1 MFNQFQ
7 IKHNAVD
14 SLLNILREN
23 GHPELPKTA
32 RTLLATCDRVDWEV
46 KSGMKYIYMGCK
58 EQLIQHLKMYPSSVL
73 GQMGELDISLN
84 IDGLPIFKSSN
95 HALWPVL
102 CKINLS
108 PPSVFPFALCYG
120 ASKPKNLEFL
130 EEVVR
135 DLHDL
140 MENGLEVGS
149 KNIRVTLRCVTCDA
163 PAKALVKNIKQ
174 YSGYYGCDKC
184 DQKGLWDGHRVVY
197 SECRNLSPRT
207 DESFRGQTQEEHH
220 LSGESPFCQLS
231 VDMIEKFSAD
241 YMHQCCLG
249 VMRKLILLWLCGP
262 KGIRLSSS
270 QIKQVSDRLV
280 VLRQCIPNVFARKPR
295 CLGDIDRWKATELR
309 QFALYTGKIVLK
321 GVLPDK
327 MYHHFLA
334 FSVALCILVS
344 PGLAREYNSY
354 ASELLT
360 FFVEQGRALY
370 GSPFL
375 VYNVHSMVHLA
386 YDVGL

>member
-1 MFNQFQ
+1 MNRHQAARVNKMNRYQVCESEQNEQASGSESEQNDSDNNLAENSSEQPSASISPMLSDRLAQWTNQFQ

-23 GHPELPKTA
+23 GHTELPKTA

-73 GQMGELDISLN
+73 GQMGELDIYLN

-130 EEVVR
+130 EEVLR

-174 YSGYYGCDKC
+174 YSGY
-184 DQKGLWDGHRVVY
+184 
-197 SECRNLSPRT
+197 
-207 DESFRGQTQEEHH
+207 
-220 LSGESPFCQLS
+220 
-231 VDMIEKFSAD
+231 
-241 YMHQCCLG
+241 
-249 VMRKLILLWLCGP
+249 
-262 KGIRLSSS
+262 
-270 QIKQVSDRLV
+270 
-280 VLRQCIPNVFARKPR
+280 
-295 CLGDIDRWKATELR
+295 
-309 QFALYTGKIVLK
+309 
-321 GVLPDK
+321 
-327 MYHHFLA
+327 
-334 FSVALCILVS
+334 
-344 PGLAREYNSY
+344 
-354 ASELLT
+354 
-360 FFVEQGRALY
+360 
-370 GSPFL
+370 
-375 VYNVHSMVHLA
+375 
-386 YDVGL
+386 